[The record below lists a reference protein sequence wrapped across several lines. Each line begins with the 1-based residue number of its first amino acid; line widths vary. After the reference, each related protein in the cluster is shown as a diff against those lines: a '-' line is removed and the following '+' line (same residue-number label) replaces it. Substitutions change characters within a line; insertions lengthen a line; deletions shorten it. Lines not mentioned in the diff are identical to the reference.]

1 MRYRNECLEEQR
13 AILIG
18 IIIVLLIALMITICS
33 LVGKNSYDKGYQA
46 CVEEYNLYL
55 PMDY

>member
-1 MRYRNECLEEQR
+1 MSYRSERLEEQR

-18 IIIVLLIALMITICS
+18 IILVLVVALMITICS
-33 LVGKNSYDKGYQA
+33 LVGKVSYDKGYQA

-55 PMDY
+55 PYE

>member
-1 MRYRNECLEEQR
+1 MRYKTERLEEQR
-13 AILIG
+13 AVLIG
-18 IIIVLLIALMITICS
+18 IILVLVVALVITICS

-55 PMDY
+55 PFE